1 MVFNVY
7 LDAESLT
14 LVTFYCK
21 YTYILK
27 KLPFA
32 IINANY
38 AN

>member
-1 MVFNVY
+1 MVFNVN
-7 LDAESLT
+7 LDPKSLT

-32 IINANY
+32 LINANY

>member
-7 LDAESLT
+7 IDTKSST

-21 YTYILK
+21 CTYILK
-27 KLPFA
+27 KLPLA
-32 IINANY
+32 IIYANY